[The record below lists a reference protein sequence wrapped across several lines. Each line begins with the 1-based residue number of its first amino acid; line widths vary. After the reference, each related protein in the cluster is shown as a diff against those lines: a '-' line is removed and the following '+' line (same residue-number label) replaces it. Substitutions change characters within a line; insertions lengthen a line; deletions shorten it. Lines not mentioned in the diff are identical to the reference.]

1 LQLGFAVLLLMPSF
15 CFSPCE
21 LFCYFIIFLQGGNNE
36 KRMSGDLGTFKD
48 KTLAV
53 NKLKETCSLVLLCFS
68 SCSSLAF
75 LFVTYCIIFCFLQ
88 GGNNEKERRANSDSD
103 LKKN

>member
-1 LQLGFAVLLLMPSF
+1 
-15 CFSPCE
+15 
-21 LFCYFIIFLQGGNNE
+21 
-36 KRMSGDLGTFKD
+36 MSGDLGTFKD
-48 KTLAV
+48 ETLAV
-53 NKLKETCSLVLLCFS
+53 NKLKETCSLVLLYFF

-75 LFVTYCIIFCFLQ
+75 LFVNYCIIFCFLQ

>member
-21 LFCYFIIFLQGGNNE
+21 LFYYFLQGGNNE

-53 NKLKETCSLVLLCFS
+53 NKLKETCSLVLLYFY
-68 SCSSLAF
+68 SCNPPAF
-75 LFVTYCIIFCFLQ
+75 LPVNYFVILLFFYREETMR
-88 GGNNEKERRANSDSD
+88 KE
-103 LKKN
+103 